1 MILSQV
7 NKKLTDFFEFTAS
20 TVKKRNSRLL
30 NKIFINFMVKLRS
43 KKNFEVLMS
52 ALVIKKQLSVLY
64 FTCIF
69 TSIGIAIK

>member
-1 MILSQV
+1 MLKS
-7 NKKLTDFFEFTAS
+7 
-20 TVKKRNSRLL
+20 
-30 NKIFINFMVKLRS
+30 RS

-52 ALVIKKQLSVLY
+52 VLVIKKQLSVLY